1 MKPNVARMK
10 SNGHKLGE
18 GLRATP
24 PRESQDEAK
33 GRNQQHTVRQMTSK
47 SNLEISD
54 FQTQADGINR
64 ALAAVGA

>member
-10 SNGHKLGE
+10 SKGHKLGE
-18 GLRATP
+18 GLRAMS
-24 PRESQDEAK
+24 PRESQDAAN
-33 GRNQQHTVRQMTSK
+33 GRNQQHTVHQMTSK

-64 ALAAVGA
+64 ALAAAGA

>member
-10 SNGHKLGE
+10 SKGHKLEE
-18 GLRATP
+18 GLRAKL

-54 FQTQADGINR
+54 FQTRADGINR
-64 ALAAVGA
+64 ALAAAGA